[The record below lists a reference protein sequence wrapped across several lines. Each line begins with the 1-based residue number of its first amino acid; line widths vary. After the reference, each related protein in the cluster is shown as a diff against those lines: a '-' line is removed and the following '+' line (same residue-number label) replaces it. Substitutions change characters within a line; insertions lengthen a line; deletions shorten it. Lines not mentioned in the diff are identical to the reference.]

1 MNIRTSSLL
10 AIGIV
15 MLTTVSWGADI
26 SSSKPVSDDV
36 VQTYS
41 FTGTVE
47 NIRPDNSAAAKIGD
61 RVTGTFT
68 IDQTAVST
76 DINDKHGSYRFASG
90 TPLVF
95 TLNTM
100 KFGAA
105 PSSLPCMASVHN
117 NELDGDKILDNFRMA
132 CTDDALKS
140 SVGLAFLAATLNLT
154 DSSAAVFS
162 GTSLPR
168 DVNLQTFDTAR
179 LAVIG
184 TRRCNKSEQCSE
196 LVFDIM
202 MRIDSITKGK

>member
-1 MNIRTSSLL
+1 
-10 AIGIV
+10 

-26 SSSKPVSDDV
+26 SPSKPVSDDA

-47 NIRPDNSAAAKIGD
+47 NIRPDKSSAAKIGD
-61 RVTGTFT
+61 PVTGTFT

-76 DINDKHGSYRFASG
+76 DSNDKHGSYRFASG

-100 KFGAA
+100 KFAA
-105 PSSLPCMASVHN
+105 TPSSLPCMGSVHN
-117 NELDGDKILDNFRMA
+117 NELDGDKTLDIFRMA
-132 CTDDALKS
+132 CTDEALKS
-140 SVGLAFLAATLNLT
+140 SLGLAFLAATLNLS
-154 DSSAAVFS
+154 DSAATVFS
-162 GTSLPR
+162 GTSVPR
-168 DVNLQTFDTAR
+168 DFNLQAFDNAR

-196 LVFDIM
+196 LIFDIT
-202 MRIDSITKGK
+202 MRIDSITKQK

>member
-1 MNIRTSSLL
+1 MNIRTSLLL
-10 AIGIV
+10 AIGIL

-26 SSSKPVSDDV
+26 SSSTPVSYDA

-41 FTGTVE
+41 FTGIVE
-47 NIRPDNSAAAKIGD
+47 SIRPDKSSAAKIGD

-76 DINDKHGSYRFASG
+76 DINDRHVSYRFASG

-100 KFGAA
+100 KFAA
-105 PSSLPCMASVHN
+105 STSSLPCMASVYN
-117 NELDGDKILDNFRMA
+117 NELDGDKTLDNFRMS
-132 CTDDALKS
+132 CTDKALS
-140 SVGLAFLAATLNLT
+140 SSLGLAFLAATLNLS
-154 DSSAAVFS
+154 DSSATVFS
-162 GTSLPR
+162 ETSLPR
-168 DVNLQTFDTAR
+168 DFNLQSFDNAW

-184 TRRCNKSEQCSE
+184 TRRCNKGEQCSE
-196 LVFDIM
+196 LAFDIT

>member
-1 MNIRTSSLL
+1 MNIRASSLP
-10 AIGIV
+10 AIGIL

-26 SSSKPVSDDV
+26 SSSKPVSDDA

-47 NIRPDNSAAAKIGD
+47 NIRPDKSSTAKIGD

-76 DINDKHGSYRFASG
+76 DITDRRVSYRFASG

-100 KFGAA
+100 KFGAV

-117 NELDGDKILDNFRMA
+117 NELDGDKTLDNFRMA
-132 CTDDALKS
+132 CTDEALSKS
-140 SVGLAFLAATLNLT
+140 LGLAFLAATLNLY
-154 DSSAAVFS
+154 DSSATVFS

-168 DVNLQTFDTAR
+168 DFNLQTFDNAR

-196 LVFDIM
+196 LAFDIT
-202 MRIDSITKGK
+202 MRIDSIIKQK